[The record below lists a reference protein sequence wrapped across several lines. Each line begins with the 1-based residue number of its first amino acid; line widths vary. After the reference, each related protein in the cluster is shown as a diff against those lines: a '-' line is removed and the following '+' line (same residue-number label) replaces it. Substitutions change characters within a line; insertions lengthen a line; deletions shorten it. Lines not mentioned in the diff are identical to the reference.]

1 MLDKLKTYL
10 LYGNTYC
17 GIEHNSQKTIAAIL
31 LQKKKGEVVIEKSF
45 TTKNI
50 EEIAQ
55 KLPKKQHAFLIV
67 NNDAVLS
74 KYIKSNEKQSNRL
87 LFEAFPNLKINDF
100 YYEIDS
106 HGSFHDI
113 AICRKSTVDKL
124 VQDYKKHSMIII
136 GFSLGNVMTSFVNDF
151 IDEPTYYTSNALL
164 TKENNDITGI
174 SLVEDIPKQSYMVN
188 GLDIENTQLLNFAGA
203 LSYILQS
210 KNTVSNFEETETK
223 LLEDFRQKRFF
234 SQFLLFGLGFI
245 LFILLLNFFMF
256 NSYYES
262 VESMKQT
269 AAVNGSQ
276 KERLLKLK
284 ATVDE
289 KQKMVD
295 DVLKNSSSRSSY
307 YIDAIANSLPNTIQ
321 LAELTYQPITKKIKK
336 NTAIRLKENSIT
348 ISGISTDSN
357 LLFNWIQVL
366 ESFDWISKV
375 TPTNYGSQSKT
386 TSEFTL
392 KIDMSDE

>member
-1 MLDKLKTYL
+1 MLDTLKTYL

-17 GIEHNSQKTIAAIL
+17 GIEHNSQYTIEAIL
-31 LQKKKGEVVIEKSF
+31 LQKKKSEVVIDTSF
-45 TTKNI
+45 VAKNI

-55 KLPKKQHAFLIV
+55 HLPKKQHAFLIV

-74 KYIKSNEKQSNRL
+74 KYIESNEKQSNRL
-87 LFEAFPNLKINDF
+87 LFEAFPNLKIKDF

-106 HGSFHDI
+106 HGSFHNI

-124 VQDYKKHSMIII
+124 VEVYKKHNITII
-136 GFSLGNVMTSFVNDF
+136 GFSLGNAKTSFVNDF
-151 IDEPTYYTSNALL
+151 IESPTYYTSNALL
-164 TKENNDITGI
+164 TKEANQITGI
-174 SLVEDIPKQSYMVN
+174 SLVDTIPEQSYLVN
-188 GLDIENTQLLNFAGA
+188 GLEVKNTQLLTFAGA
-203 LSYILQS
+203 LSYMLKS
-210 KNTVSNFEETETK
+210 KNTSSNFDEEETK
-223 LLEDFRQKRFF
+223 LVEDFHQKRFF

-245 LFILLLNFFMF
+245 LLLLLLNFFIF
-256 NSYYES
+256 NSYYS
-262 VESMKQT
+262 AVESMKQT

-284 ATVDE
+284 AVVDE
-289 KQKMVD
+289 KQKTVD

-321 LAELTYQPITKKIKK
+321 LAELKYQPITKKIKK
-336 NTAIRLKENSIT
+336 NTAIRLTQNTII

-357 LLFNWIQVL
+357 LLFNWIQTL
-366 ESFDWISKV
+366 ESFDWIVKV
-375 TPTNYGSQSKT
+375 TPVNYGSQSKT

-392 KIDMSDE
+392 KIEMSDE